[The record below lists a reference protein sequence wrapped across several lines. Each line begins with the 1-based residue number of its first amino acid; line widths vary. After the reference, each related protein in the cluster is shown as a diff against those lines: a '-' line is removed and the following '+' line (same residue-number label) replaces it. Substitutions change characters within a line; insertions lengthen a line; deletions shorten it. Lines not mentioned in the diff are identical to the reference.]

1 MILGLEHIGLMAR
14 DPDKLAAWYERVLQF
29 QRIFQ
34 TDGTPP
40 AVFIAGK
47 NNGIIE
53 IIPYPEGMKI
63 PAEKDKRVHF
73 AIAVEDFDQAVNQLT
88 IAGVEFPDP
97 PLELFKGGKAL
108 FFQDPEGNWLHLIYR
123 PELPWTL

>member
-1 MILGLEHIGLMAR
+1 
-14 DPDKLAAWYERVLQF
+14 
-29 QRIFQ
+29 
-34 TDGTPP
+34 
-40 AVFIAGK
+40 
-47 NNGIIE
+47 
-53 IIPYPEGMKI
+53 MKI

-73 AIAVEDFDQAVNQLT
+73 AIAVEGFDQAVNQLT
-88 IAGVEFPDP
+88 NAGVEFPAP